1 MESEAAQRER
11 IRAGRL
17 ALLAG
22 GGIFAGKVAAFAVT
36 GSSAVFSDAMESVV
50 NVVAAGLLLYSL
62 VVAARPPDPGHPYGH
77 GKVEFFSA
85 GVEGALIVLAALA
98 ILVEAVGELWRGP
111 ELRRLDAGLATLV
124 LLSAANGWLGFHLVG
139 AGRRTGSTALVAD
152 GRHVLTDVWTSVGV
166 VAGLAAVR
174 LTGWVVLD
182 PLVAIAVAGNVLRTG
197 FGLARE
203 AVGGLMD
210 EAPEDLLAA
219 LAATLDARREP
230 SWIDAH
236 SLRAW
241 RSGHFTHV
249 DLHLVVPRF
258 LDVDRIHEID
268 GRVDRVISEALD
280 GPSEVIVHFD
290 PCRPRLCPSCER
302 TDCPIRESGFQARLP
317 LSRERATRVD
327 ESLET
332 GAPLGSADAGVEA
345 FVALGS
351 NLGDRAGHL
360 RAAAEAL
367 AATRGIELLACSHL
381 YETDPVG
388 PPPQDP
394 YLNAVM
400 QVRTTLEPA
409 ELLARLLEIERER
422 GRVRGPIRDG
432 PRTLDLDLLD
442 YGGRCVREPDLELP
456 HPRLHERGF
465 ALEPLAELAG
475 DRLHARL
482 GERLGDL
489 AARVRDPR
497 AVRPYRVE
505 DGGGPWRSWP

>member
-1 MESEAAQRER
+1 
-11 IRAGRL
+11 
-17 ALLAG
+17 
-22 GGIFAGKVAAFAVT
+22 
-36 GSSAVFSDAMESVV
+36 
-50 NVVAAGLLLYSL
+50 
-62 VVAARPPDPGHPYGH
+62 
-77 GKVEFFSA
+77 
-85 GVEGALIVLAALA
+85 
-98 ILVEAVGELWRGP
+98 VEAVGELWRGP
-111 ELRRLDAGLATLV
+111 ELHRLDAGLATLV
-124 LLSAANGWLGFHLVG
+124 LLSAANGWLGLHLVR

-197 FGLARE
+197 VGLARD

-210 EAPEDLLAA
+210 EASEGLLAA
-219 LAATLDARREP
+219 LAATLDAGREP
-230 SWIDAH
+230 GWIDVH

-241 RSGHFTHV
+241 RSGRFTHV

-258 LDVDRIHEID
+258 LEVDRIHEID
-268 GRVDRVISEALD
+268 GRVDRAISRALD
-280 GPSEVIVHFD
+280 GPTEVIVHFD
-290 PCRPRLCPSCER
+290 PCRPRLCPSCEWV
-302 TDCPIRESGFQARLP
+302 DCPIRGCEFETRLP
-317 LSRERATRVD
+317 WARERATRVD

-332 GAPLGSADAGVEA
+332 GTPLGSVGTGVEA

-351 NLGDRAGHL
+351 NLGDRAEHL
-360 RAAAEAL
+360 RVAAEAL
-367 AATRGIELLACSHL
+367 ATTRGIEPLAYSHL

-388 PPPQDP
+388 PPPQGP

-400 QVRTTLEPA
+400 QVRTTLAPA
-409 ELLARLLEIERER
+409 DLLARLLEIERER
-422 GRVRGPIRDG
+422 QRVRGPVRHG

-442 YGGRCVREPDLELP
+442 YGGRCISEPDLELP

-482 GERLGDL
+482 GERFGTL

-497 AVRPYRVE
+497 TVRPHRVE
-505 DGGGPWRSWP
+505 EGGGPWQSWP